1 MSHDNTLNVLADVGM
16 AARRQEPVQVQARRQ
31 EPRTTL
37 AVAEVECHDGG
48 TLWTRTTAETVTA
61 PTGPLVRVQRE
72 TLLDA
77 FDPRD
82 YEAEQPA
89 DIAVLDR
96 HDRAMRVGRVLH
108 LEWGQGEPAR
118 IHGVLEVDEDAAAY
132 WAGREVFLSP
142 GTKRN
147 ASGRLVLDHV
157 ALVESTARIGAA
169 AVRWTNTTFERRH
182 TWTPQT
188 VPDRELLTRA
198 HAIVR
203 KRARGSSIMVVGHPG
218 FDEQIG
224 EQRASRD
231 PGPLTPEYMR
241 RNGENNLFY
250 SGGIGRVVDV
260 R

>member
-1 MSHDNTLNVLADVGM
+1 
-16 AARRQEPVQVQARRQ
+16 VQARRQ

-48 TLWTRTTAETVTA
+48 TLWTRTTLESVAA

-72 TLLDA
+72 VLLDQ

-89 DIAVLDR
+89 DIPVLDR
-96 HDRAMRVGRVLH
+96 HDRAIRVGRVLH

-118 IHGVLEVDEDAAAY
+118 IHGVLEVDEDAAEQ

-169 AVRWTNTTFERRH
+169 AVRWTNTTFAARSR
-182 TWTPQT
+182 WTRQS
-188 VPDRELLTRA
+188 VPGYDLLMRA
-198 HAIVR
+198 ADARR
-203 KRARGSSIMVVGHPG
+203 KRARGECIKIEGHPG
-218 FDEQIG
+218 TGDQLE
-224 EQRASRD
+224 EERSARTNAN
-231 PGPLTPEYMR
+231 PLLPEYMR
-241 RNGENNLFY
+241 KNGDAGLFY
-250 SGGIGRVVDV
+250 SGGIGRIVDV